1 MQGQL
6 ETAPGGEPEH
16 SLLRGEKMDK
26 WEVCGLEVSARE
38 LVVAEGTKPVQRY
51 VNTAL
56 GHDFGLPTQPAN

>member
-1 MQGQL
+1 
-6 ETAPGGEPEH
+6 
-16 SLLRGEKMDK
+16 MDK